1 MRRRRRY
8 AMHGLG
14 ARVGECEI
22 HVFQSGK
29 RRKVCARPK
38 RKVSA
43 AQKRV
48 LVARLKDS
56 ACKKP
61 GALKNKGL
69 KAWCKA

>member
-1 MRRRRRY
+1 MRRRRHRL
-8 AMHGLG
+8 HGLG

-22 HVFQSGK
+22 HVFASGK

-43 AQKRV
+43 AQKKV
-48 LVARLKDS
+48 LVARLKAS
-56 ACKKP
+56 ACKKTGSLP
-61 GALKNKGL
+61 KGL